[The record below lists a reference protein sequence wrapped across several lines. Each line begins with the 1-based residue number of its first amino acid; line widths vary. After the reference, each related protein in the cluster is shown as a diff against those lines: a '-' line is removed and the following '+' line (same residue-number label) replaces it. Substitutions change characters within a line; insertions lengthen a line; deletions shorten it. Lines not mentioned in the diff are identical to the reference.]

1 MKHFFVII
9 NREKEKT
16 REVSENIAAYLKERG
31 ATCVI
36 DRTDPSTM
44 EEGYTDIRQ
53 MPEDTECVIVLGGDG
68 TMLQAANDLSGAS
81 VPFLGVNFGQ
91 LGFLSEIN
99 QDEVCGALDRM
110 LADDYQIEERMML
123 NGRILSDDGEIESHA
138 ALNDI
143 VITRKG
149 SLKILCLS
157 VYINGLLINHYH
169 SDGVITAT
177 PTGSTGYSLSAGG
190 PIINPASRMIM
201 LTPICPH
208 TMHDRSILCSEED
221 EIEIRIDRA
230 RDGSEQIM
238 EAIFDGSHKVGLK
251 TGDRVIIRESEKTT
265 RIVKLREESFLTNLR
280 KKLKDDGTE

>member
-9 NREKEKT
+9 NREKEGT
-16 REVSENIAAYLKERG
+16 REVSADIHRYLTEHG

-36 DRTDPSTM
+36 DQTDPSLM
-44 EEGYTDIRQ
+44 KEGYTDIRQ
-53 MPEDTECVIVLGGDG
+53 LPKDTDCVIVLGGDG
-68 TMLQAANDLSGAS
+68 TLLQAANDLSDAS
-81 VPFLGVNFGQ
+81 VPFLGINFGT

-99 QDEVCGALDRM
+99 QGEVYEALDRM
-110 LADDYQIEERMML
+110 LADDYQIEERMMIS
-123 NGRILSDDGEIESHA
+123 GRIFSEGERIDQHA
-138 ALNDI
+138 SLNDI

-157 VYINGLLINHYH
+157 VYINGLLINRYH
-169 SDGVITAT
+169 SDGIIAAT

-190 PIINPASRMIM
+190 PIINPVSRMIM

-208 TMHDRSILCSEED
+208 TMHDRSILFSEED
-221 EIEIRIDRA
+221 EVEIHIDHA

-251 TGDRVIIRESEKTT
+251 TGDRVLIRASEKTT
-265 RIVKLREESFLTNLR
+265 GIVKLRQESFLTTLR
-280 KKLKDDGTE
+280 KKLKDDASE